1 MFKILKQLIGV
12 DTAPAP
18 SPPPRPIAAVAP
30 VYSRVERA
38 QTPSASVPMYP
49 PADGGI
55 PIVSVDELLA
65 SQSELLG
72 RLQIAASRLGPEY
85 DTLILQ
91 AVRSYAAFVGLLPA
105 TNAAHH
111 RGAGGLFRVGLEVA
125 FASLQGTGGVLF
137 SANVP
142 TEVRRIHEDRWQV
155 ATFLAGLTYEMYRAA
170 TDMVVRSQDGRI
182 WTPYSVGLLEW
193 ASANNVSRTYISWP
207 AKPIASEQTRRQ
219 ANALLVSR
227 VISPST
233 TEWLNL
239 PGTPIVP
246 AMLSAIVGTQS
257 IEARTLQ
264 LLVDKMHNQTVQRD
278 IATQPSQYGHLSL
291 GTHLEPYIIDAMRR
305 LVRDRRWLTNV
316 GEGQTHPR
324 LWNLADGLYL
334 VWSPGAKELI
344 ELLKAEGIAGVPA
357 EPMSLVEVLHKANV
371 ITYTDGALFAT
382 IQVIGKESTYE
393 AVRIGTPELIFFG
406 VSDIPEVTNA
416 AIRVG
421 AAAAPGPKLASN
433 PSTPPSPQ
441 GMLPLGDSPTA
452 DAPGSLAEAAT
463 AAIATV
469 KTERKRAAK
478 AAKQKDTE
486 STTVAVDDDYDELS
500 PAFEREL
507 AKLPN
512 ASRTFLTSCMEDRR
526 PNEKA
531 QLLGPHPKGYAISS
545 ATFKKYGLRDGVAVA
560 RELAEAG
567 WLLLG
572 TGEFGSQGRFIDYTI
587 GSNEGKVMVLTQEIC
602 KLMVAAPTEGE
613 SSE

>member
-1 MFKILKQLIGV
+1 MFKILKQLIGA
-12 DTAPAP
+12 DTAPPP
-18 SPPPRPIAAVAP
+18 SPPPRPVAAVAP
-30 VYSRVERA
+30 VYARVERA
-38 QTPSASVPMYP
+38 HTPSAAVPMYP

-55 PIVSVDELLA
+55 PIVSVEELLA

-72 RLQIAASRLGPEY
+72 RLQIAASRLGSEY

-91 AVRSYAAFVGLLPA
+91 AVRSYAAFVGLLPS

-142 TEVRRIHEDRWQV
+142 TEVRRLHEDRWQV

-170 TDMVVRSQDGRI
+170 TDMVVRSQDGRT

-193 ASANNVSRTYISWP
+193 ASANNVSRTYITWP

-219 ANALLVSR
+219 ANALLVGK

-246 AMLSAIVGTQS
+246 AMLSAIVGTQA

-264 LLVDKMHNQTVQRD
+264 QLVDSMHNQTVQRD

-305 LVRDRRWLTNV
+305 LVRERRWLTNV

-344 ELLKAEGIAGVPA
+344 ELLKAEGISGVPA

-382 IQVIGKESTYE
+382 IQIIGKESTYE
-393 AVRIGTPELIFFG
+393 AVRIGTPELIYFG

-421 AAAAPGPKLASN
+421 STGNATPKQVAAAP
-433 PSTPPSPQ
+433 STQ
-441 GMLPLGDSPTA
+441 GMLPLGDVPKPDDPTTLA
-452 DAPGSLAEAAT
+452 DAAT
-463 AAIATV
+463 AAIAAV
-469 KTERKRAAK
+469 KKGRKLAAK
-478 AAKQKDTE
+478 AARNNNPE
-486 STTVAVDDDYDELS
+486 SSTVAFDDDYDELS

-526 PNEKA
+526 ANEKA
-531 QLLGPHPKGYAISS
+531 QLSGPHPKGYAISS
-545 ATFKKYGLRDGVAVA
+545 AAFKKYGLRDGVAVA

-572 TGEFGSQGRFIDYTI
+572 NGEFGSQGRFIDYTI

-602 KLMVAAPTEGE
+602 KFMVAAPTEGE
-613 SSE
+613 TSE

>member
-1 MFKILKQLIGV
+1 
-12 DTAPAP
+12 
-18 SPPPRPIAAVAP
+18 
-30 VYSRVERA
+30 
-38 QTPSASVPMYP
+38 MYP

-55 PIVSVDELLA
+55 PIVSVEELLA

-72 RLQIAASRLGPEY
+72 RLQIAASRLGSEY

-91 AVRSYAAFVGLLPA
+91 AVRSYAAFVGLLPS

-142 TEVRRIHEDRWQV
+142 TEVRRLHEDRWQV

-170 TDMVVRSQDGRI
+170 TDMVVRSQDGRT

-193 ASANNVSRTYISWP
+193 ASANNVSRTYITWP

-219 ANALLVSR
+219 ANALLVGK

-246 AMLSAIVGTQS
+246 AMLSAIVGTQA

-264 LLVDKMHNQTVQRD
+264 QLVDSMHNQTVQRD

-305 LVRDRRWLTNV
+305 LVRERRWLTNV

-344 ELLKAEGIAGVPA
+344 ELLKAEGISGVPA

-382 IQVIGKESTYE
+382 IQIIGKESTYE
-393 AVRIGTPELIFFG
+393 AVRIGTPELIYFG

-421 AAAAPGPKLASN
+421 STGNATPKQVAAAP
-433 PSTPPSPQ
+433 STQ
-441 GMLPLGDSPTA
+441 GMLPLGDVPKPDDPTTLA
-452 DAPGSLAEAAT
+452 DAAT
-463 AAIATV
+463 AAIAAV
-469 KTERKRAAK
+469 KKGRMLAAK
-478 AAKQKDTE
+478 AARNNNPE
-486 STTVAVDDDYDELS
+486 SSTVAFDDDYDELS

-526 PNEKA
+526 ANEKA
-531 QLLGPHPKGYAISS
+531 QLSGPHPKGYAISS
-545 ATFKKYGLRDGVAVA
+545 AAFKKYGLRDGVAVA

-572 TGEFGSQGRFIDYTI
+572 NGEFGSQGRFIDYTI

-602 KLMVAAPTEGE
+602 KFMVAAPTEGE
-613 SSE
+613 TSE

>member
-1 MFKILKQLIGV
+1 
-12 DTAPAP
+12 
-18 SPPPRPIAAVAP
+18 
-30 VYSRVERA
+30 
-38 QTPSASVPMYP
+38 MYP

-55 PIVSVDELLA
+55 PIVSVEELLA

-72 RLQIAASRLGPEY
+72 RLQIAASRLGSEY

-91 AVRSYAAFVGLLPA
+91 AVRSYAAFVGLLPS

-142 TEVRRIHEDRWQV
+142 TEVRRLHEDRWQV
-155 ATFLAGLTYEMYRAA
+155 ATFLAGLTYELYRAA
-170 TDMVVRSQDGRI
+170 TDMVVRSQDGRT

-193 ASANNVSRTYISWP
+193 ASANNVSRTYITWP

-219 ANALLVSR
+219 ANALLVGK

-246 AMLSAIVGTQS
+246 AMLSAIVGTQA

-264 LLVDKMHNQTVQRD
+264 QLVDSMHNQTVQRD

-305 LVRDRRWLTNV
+305 LVRERRWLTNV

-344 ELLKAEGIAGVPA
+344 ELLKAEGISGVPA

-382 IQVIGKESTYE
+382 IQIIGKESTYE
-393 AVRIGTPELIFFG
+393 AVRIGTPELIYFG

-421 AAAAPGPKLASN
+421 STGNATPKQVAAAP
-433 PSTPPSPQ
+433 STQ
-441 GMLPLGDSPTA
+441 GMLPLGDVPKPDDPTTLA
-452 DAPGSLAEAAT
+452 DAAT
-463 AAIATV
+463 AAIAAV
-469 KTERKRAAK
+469 KKGRKLAAK
-478 AAKQKDTE
+478 AARNNNPE
-486 STTVAVDDDYDELS
+486 SSTVAFDDDYDELS

-526 PNEKA
+526 ANEKA
-531 QLLGPHPKGYAISS
+531 QLSGPHPKGYAISS
-545 ATFKKYGLRDGVAVA
+545 AAFKKYGLRDGVAVA

-572 TGEFGSQGRFIDYTI
+572 NGEFGSQGRFIDYTI

-602 KLMVAAPTEGE
+602 KFMVAAPTEGE
-613 SSE
+613 TSE

>member
-1 MFKILKQLIGV
+1 
-12 DTAPAP
+12 
-18 SPPPRPIAAVAP
+18 
-30 VYSRVERA
+30 
-38 QTPSASVPMYP
+38 MYP

-55 PIVSVDELLA
+55 PIVSVEELLA

-72 RLQIAASRLGPEY
+72 RLQIAASRLGSEY

-91 AVRSYAAFVGLLPA
+91 AVRSYAAFVGLLPS

-142 TEVRRIHEDRWQV
+142 TEVRRLHEDRWQV

-170 TDMVVRSQDGRI
+170 TDMVVRSQDGRT

-193 ASANNVSRTYISWP
+193 ASANNVSRTYITWP

-219 ANALLVSR
+219 ANALLVGK

-246 AMLSAIVGTQS
+246 AMLSAIVGTQA

-264 LLVDKMHNQTVQRD
+264 QLVDSMHNQTVQRD

-305 LVRDRRWLTNV
+305 LVRERRWLTNV

-344 ELLKAEGIAGVPA
+344 ELLKAEGISGVPA

-382 IQVIGKESTYE
+382 IQIIGKESTYE
-393 AVRIGTPELIFFG
+393 AVRIGTPELIYFG

-421 AAAAPGPKLASN
+421 STGNATPKQVAAAP
-433 PSTPPSPQ
+433 STQ
-441 GMLPLGDSPTA
+441 GMLPLGDVPKPDDPTTLA
-452 DAPGSLAEAAT
+452 DAAT
-463 AAIATV
+463 AAIAAV
-469 KTERKRAAK
+469 KKGRKLAAK
-478 AAKQKDTE
+478 AARNNNPE
-486 STTVAVDDDYDELS
+486 SSTVAFDDDYDELS

-526 PNEKA
+526 ANEKA
-531 QLLGPHPKGYAISS
+531 QLSGPHPKGYAISS
-545 ATFKKYGLRDGVAVA
+545 AAFKKYGLRDGVAVA

-572 TGEFGSQGRFIDYTI
+572 NGEFGSQGRFIDYTI

-602 KLMVAAPTEGE
+602 KFMVAAPTEGE
-613 SSE
+613 TSE

>member
-1 MFKILKQLIGV
+1 
-12 DTAPAP
+12 
-18 SPPPRPIAAVAP
+18 
-30 VYSRVERA
+30 
-38 QTPSASVPMYP
+38 MYP

-55 PIVSVDELLA
+55 PIVSVEELLA

-72 RLQIAASRLGPEY
+72 RLQIAASRLGSEY

-91 AVRSYAAFVGLLPA
+91 AVRSYAAFVGLLPS
-105 TNAAHH
+105 TNDAHH

-142 TEVRRIHEDRWQV
+142 TEVRRLHEDRWQV

-170 TDMVVRSQDGRI
+170 TDMVVRSQDGRT

-193 ASANNVSRTYISWP
+193 ASANNVSRTYITWP

-219 ANALLVSR
+219 ANALLVGK

-246 AMLSAIVGTQS
+246 AMLSAIVGTQA

-264 LLVDKMHNQTVQRD
+264 QLVDSMHNQTVQRD

-291 GTHLEPYIIDAMRR
+291 GTHFEPYIIDAMRR
-305 LVRDRRWLTNV
+305 LVRERRWLTNV

-344 ELLKAEGIAGVPA
+344 ELLKAEGISGVPA

-382 IQVIGKESTYE
+382 IQIIGKESTYE
-393 AVRIGTPELIFFG
+393 AVRIGTPELIYFG

-421 AAAAPGPKLASN
+421 STGNATPKQVAAS
-433 PSTPPSPQ
+433 PSTQ
-441 GMLPLGDSPTA
+441 GMLPLGDVPKPDDPTTLA
-452 DAPGSLAEAAT
+452 DAAT
-463 AAIATV
+463 AAIAAV
-469 KTERKRAAK
+469 KKGRKLAAK
-478 AAKQKDTE
+478 AARNNNPE
-486 STTVAVDDDYDELS
+486 SSTVAFDDDYDELS

-526 PNEKA
+526 ANEKA
-531 QLLGPHPKGYAISS
+531 QLSGPHPKGYAISS
-545 ATFKKYGLRDGVAVA
+545 AAFKKYGLRDGVAVA

-572 TGEFGSQGRFIDYTI
+572 NGEFGSQGRFIDYTI

-602 KLMVAAPTEGE
+602 KFMVAAPTEGE
-613 SSE
+613 TSE